1 MTITDEIVA
10 AFVKC
15 ETKSYLK
22 HCGVLGAQAE
32 VSQLRQHQ
40 RSEYR
45 ESCRQ
50 LLCSA
55 ASTAAFVGTPDL
67 PSLKGCRYELV
78 VDYEVAQGEI
88 PAPAPAPQTKQQAQS
103 NELMLDAA
111 IDRYLENVATKCSKT
126 STGYRYTLQQFYASA
141 GNLVLSQ

>member
-1 MTITDEIVA
+1 MTITEEIVG
-10 AFVKC
+10 AFLKC

-22 HCGVLGAQAE
+22 HNGVLGAQAE

-50 LLCSA
+50 VLCSA

-67 PSLKGCRYELV
+67 QSLKGRRYE
-78 VDYEVAQGEI
+78 
-88 PAPAPAPQTKQQAQS
+88 
-103 NELMLDAA
+103 
-111 IDRYLENVATKCSKT
+111 
-126 STGYRYTLQQFYASA
+126 
-141 GNLVLSQ
+141 